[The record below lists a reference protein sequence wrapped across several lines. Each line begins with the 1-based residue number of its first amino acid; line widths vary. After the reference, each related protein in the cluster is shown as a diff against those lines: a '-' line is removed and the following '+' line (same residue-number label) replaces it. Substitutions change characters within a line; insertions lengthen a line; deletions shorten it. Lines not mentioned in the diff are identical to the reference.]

1 MRRVEHH
8 LRHLLD
14 ELSAAIGRSREDDR
28 VELTRLR
35 SGVESRLGE
44 VDPEEHHSLIESLE
58 RAETQFEAEHPSLA
72 QSIRQALISLSSA
85 GI

>member
-1 MRRVEHH
+1 MEQH

-14 ELSAAIGRSREDDR
+14 ELSAAIGRSRDDDR

-35 SGVESRLGE
+35 SGVERRLDVE
-44 VDPEEHHSLIESLE
+44 DPEEHRSLIESLE
-58 RAETQFEAEHPSLA
+58 RAETDLESRHPSLA
-72 QSIRQALISLSSA
+72 QSIRQALVALSSA